1 MKLYLVVGDT
11 LYHEFG
17 TQFEVFGIYSTREK
31 AEEAIHEA
39 VYRYENDIDL
49 DMGRFRKVT
58 EGRLRIVEDFCLD
71 EDKNLCLA
79 SYLE

>member
-11 LYHEFG
+11 LDDSYG
-17 TQFEVFGIYSTREK
+17 VQFEVFGIYSTREK

-39 VYRYENDIDL
+39 VHRYENDIDVSRL
-49 DMGRFRKVT
+49 RKVT
-58 EGRLRIVEDFCLD
+58 EGRLRIIEDFCLD
-71 EDKNLCLA
+71 EYKDLCLA

>member
-17 TQFEVFGIYSTREK
+17 VQFEVFGIYSTREK

-39 VYRYENDIDL
+39 VYRYENDIDVSRL
-49 DMGRFRKVT
+49 RKVT
-58 EGRLRIVEDFCLD
+58 EGRLRIIEDFCLD
-71 EDKNLCLA
+71 EYKDLCLA